1 MRRII
6 QIISAGVHKV
16 GVFLVEKVRTI
27 WYILFFAAVV
37 IVFGFLY
44 TYLTP
49 IGHGIGQ
56 NLKPISDIA
65 FPTGILTGIYFSI
78 VTISSLGY
86 GDIHPMGFSKALACI
101 EVLLGLVVI
110 GIMIAKVTSRRPSYH
125 VEHLFSSNAQE
136 RLEKFATEFAAFHGN
151 FATIISAFGD
161 AYQRIP
167 GKPPPADKSTLIA
180 RFQEIITEFQSRCTE
195 LHSYFLDETGQ
206 GNYFEIVP
214 ATAMVQVGNAVDEA
228 FFSLGQLLT
237 SLPPQAKTEVLDR
250 RSRQGIA
257 KAIDAQIKSCDLVN
271 QYATDQ
277 GTRDVFRR
285 IQGICSR
292 LPESYFAEVSQ
303 PDQLLQ

>member
-6 QIISAGVHKV
+6 QIVSAGIHKV
-16 GVFLVEKVRTI
+16 GVFLVEKVSTI
-27 WYILFFAAVV
+27 QYIVFFAAVV

-56 NLKPISDIA
+56 NLKPLSDIA
-65 FPTGILTGIYFSI
+65 FLTGIYFSI

-86 GDIHPMGFSKALACI
+86 GDMHPMGFSKALACI

-125 VEHLFSSNAQE
+125 VERLFSSDAQK
-136 RLEKFATEFAAFHGN
+136 RLEHFATEFAAFHRN
-151 FATIISAFGD
+151 FETIISDFGD

-167 GKPPPADKSTLIA
+167 GKLPSADKSALIA
-180 RFQEIITEFQSRCTE
+180 RFQEIISAFQSQCTA
-195 LHSYFLDETGQ
+195 LHSYLLDETGQ

-214 ATAMVQVGNAVDEA
+214 ATSMVQVGNAVDDS

-257 KAIDAQIKSCDLVN
+257 RAINAQIKACDLVG

-277 GTRDVFRR
+277 GTRDVFQR
-285 IQGICSR
+285 IQDICSQ
-292 LPESYFAEVSQ
+292 LSESYFAEVSQ
-303 PDQLLQ
+303 PDQLPQ